1 MRIEEFIDR
10 IKSDDD
16 FANKWGD
23 LGPIHG
29 KQWRKWDKNDCSY
42 PKCICEDYEII
53 YCQNKH
59 ESIDQIE
66 NLINDLKRN
75 PDSRSLMV
83 NTWNVSDMSQMIL
96 PPCHYSFQV
105 YTRELTLEERL
116 MWMKQNS
123 KVILPNRDPYI
134 DFSIDEFFRPYGVP
148 KRTISLMFNMRSNDV
163 LLGLPFNVASYAL
176 LLEIIARM
184 VNMVPDELIVNLGES
199 YIDINKI
206 EEIKKEINTET
217 YPLSKINIKNDV
229 NFDGS
234 IDDMLNSCDV
244 DSFIIN

>member
-1 MRIEEFIDR
+1 
-10 IKSDDD
+10 
-16 FANKWGD
+16 
-23 LGPIHG
+23 
-29 KQWRKWDKNDCSY
+29 
-42 PKCICEDYEII
+42 
-53 YCQNKH
+53 
-59 ESIDQIE
+59 
-66 NLINDLKRN
+66 
-75 PDSRSLMV
+75 MV
-83 NTWNVSDMSQMIL
+83 NTWNVSDLDKVIL
-96 PPCHYSFQV
+96 PPYHYSFQV
-105 YTRELTLEERL
+105 YTRELTLDERL

-134 DFSIDEFFRPYGVP
+134 DFSIDELFRPYGVP
-148 KRTISLMFNMRSNDV
+148 KRAISLMFNMRSNDV

-184 VNMVPDELIVNLGES
+184 VSMVPDELIVNLGES

-217 YPLSKINIKNDV
+217 YPLSELEINDNV

-244 DSFIIN
+244 DSFTIN